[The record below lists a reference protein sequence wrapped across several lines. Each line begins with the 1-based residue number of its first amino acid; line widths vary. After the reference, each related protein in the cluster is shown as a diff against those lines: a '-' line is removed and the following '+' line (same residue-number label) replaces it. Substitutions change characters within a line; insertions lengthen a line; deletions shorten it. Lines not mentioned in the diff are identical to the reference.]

1 MKPVCLTL
9 LWSLIFGLSVQLS
22 EAAPEIG
29 TTASIKRQVV
39 GSIDEQK
46 RVLKK
51 RDAIF
56 QNEHLQV
63 SKNGRGEFVLKD
75 GTKLALGPS
84 ASLLLDE
91 FIYDPDK
98 SDGKIVIR
106 ALKGAFRFISGLSQ
120 SENYVIETPVATMG
134 VRGTIFDGYIS
145 ETGEIAVLL
154 VEGEVDVCD
163 RQPQRQC
170 RRLRKP
176 GDFMHV
182 NLRGLIF
189 GPLKWDGT
197 FLPGIAIATAFP
209 FVGKRLV
216 IDPVRRL
223 TRKSLYSKGFVK
235 KTLNAPK
242 KIIRKIPKPR
252 LKFP

>member
-1 MKPVCLTL
+1 MKPIRLTL
-9 LWSLIFGLSVQLS
+9 LWSLFIGLSVQFCQ
-22 EAAPEIG
+22 AAPEIG

-39 GSIDEQK
+39 GSIDKQK

-56 QNEHLQV
+56 QHEHLQV
-63 SKNGRGEFVLKD
+63 SKNGRGEFILKD
-75 GTKLALGPS
+75 GTKLALGPN
-84 ASLLLDE
+84 ASLHLDE
-91 FIYDPDK
+91 FVYNPDK

-163 RQPQRQC
+163 RQSQRQC

-189 GPLKWDGT
+189 GPLKWDGS
-197 FLPGIAIATAFP
+197 FLQGIGIATAFP
-209 FVGKRLV
+209 FIGKRLV

-223 TRKSLYSKGFVK
+223 TRKSLYSKSFVK

-242 KIIRKIPKPR
+242 KIIRKLPKPR